1 MLGVLAYM
9 KNKQLIALLVMVVL
23 CIVGLLGYLT
33 FANRDVGMGVPLNP
47 AVRNLANNVP
57 DEQSPHQ
64 TNQVPDQIQKKEK
77 LTIWLGTNCAPLSK
91 EEEEAWLLAE
101 GRTVSALLAVAISN
115 INERRNDLLKEVLKK
130 DLGNLTALLYGSF
143 DPSFTINS
151 EELIANA
158 KQFHPANAYVNLVE
172 IKGLI
177 KNGNFQEAL
186 AKAVS
191 TQNLPIWETNFSQI
205 KSKIRDM
212 YVDSGRVEAA
222 AEIRN
227 FLELDDQILMN
238 SIINAT
244 HLVNMAD
251 FSSATTRDKATL
263 LAVFEKIMDNSK
275 DSVSAY
281 MLSLN
286 TQKAIIQSGAQDG
299 DSFDK
304 YLDRSGIEFTKS
316 IQSDIDAA
324 GQLMS
329 LTVEPTEAI
338 EGLTVDQRLEFA
350 RKLRNIG
357 AVDAAMSL
365 NRR

>member
-1 MLGVLAYM
+1 
-9 KNKQLIALLVMVVL
+9 
-23 CIVGLLGYLT
+23 
-33 FANRDVGMGVPLNP
+33 
-47 AVRNLANNVP
+47 
-57 DEQSPHQ
+57 
-64 TNQVPDQIQKKEK
+64 
-77 LTIWLGTNCAPLSK
+77 
-91 EEEEAWLLAE
+91 
-101 GRTVSALLAVAISN
+101 
-115 INERRNDLLKEVLKK
+115 
-130 DLGNLTALLYGSF
+130 
-143 DPSFTINS
+143 
-151 EELIANA
+151 
-158 KQFHPANAYVNLVE
+158 
-172 IKGLI
+172 
-177 KNGNFQEAL
+177 
-186 AKAVS
+186 
-191 TQNLPIWETNFSQI
+191 
-205 KSKIRDM
+205 M